1 MSKLALDKKFVDVSD
16 YGRPA
21 ARLFA
26 QQLIDTVFTPVHVT
40 FLFGICGLCAVYCI
54 LQGHF
59 YTAGIFLILK
69 SIIDAADGELARLKE
84 KPSYTGR
91 YLDSIF
97 DSILNFLFLSAIAY
111 ISDES
116 IFLVLFA
123 FGCFELQCTLY
134 NYYYVILRN
143 NSVGG
148 DTTSKI
154 FENEKPIAFP
164 GENQKTVN
172 ILFYIFNI
180 LYRPFDKFAHFLDK
194 KAIEISHFPNWFMT
208 MVSFYGLGFQLL
220 LMAILLAFNLAAYI
234 LPFFIL
240 YSILIFLFV
249 GIRKIF
255 IKN

>member
-1 MSKLALDKKFVDVSD
+1 MSKLALDNKFIDVSD

-21 ARLFA
+21 ARFFA
-26 QQLIDTVFTPVHVT
+26 KRLLDTSFTPVHVT
-40 FLFGICGLCAVYCI
+40 LLFGICGLCAVYCI
-54 LQGHF
+54 LHGYF
-59 YTAGIFLILK
+59 YAAGIFLILK
-69 SIIDAADGELARLKE
+69 SIIDAADGELARMKQT
-84 KPSYTGR
+84 PSYTGR

-111 ISDES
+111 ISNES
-116 IFLVLFA
+116 IFLVLLT

-154 FENEKPIAFP
+154 FENEKPIAFA

-172 ILFYIFNI
+172 ILYYIFNI

-194 KAIEISHFPNWFMT
+194 KAIEISDFPNWFMT
-208 MVSFYGLGFQLL
+208 SLSVYGLGFQLL

-234 LPFFIL
+234 LPFFIF
-240 YSILIFLFV
+240 YSVLIFIFI
-249 GIRKIF
+249 GIRKVF
-255 IKN
+255 IKI